1 MFNKKPLNRA
11 LLLALGTMTSTYAAA
26 QDNTSDDAKA
36 NSQLEVI
43 EVTAQKRVQGFME
56 VPVAVTT
63 VSGEILDAAQAT
75 EFQDLVQ
82 VSPSVTFN
90 QSGDMR
96 GSGVNIRGIGT
107 TAFQTAVEPTVST
120 VIDGVPLGRTVQFLS
135 DLADID
141 RVEVLRGPQGTLF
154 GKNASGGVLS
164 IFTKRPEDSF
174 FGEVRLTLTDDDAW
188 GMMGQVTG
196 PISDN
201 VRGRLSFY
209 NRDFDGFVENVTNG
223 DTINGDESKGVRGK
237 LDIDLGMNDNVY
249 IIADYSKQERDC
261 CTPVLQS
268 IGRGSLADL
277 HQLGEDY
284 ADVDVSWG
292 NNKVK
297 IASPAYSNTETG
309 GISVEYNHSFE
320 DFALTSITAYRGF
333 TLETAQDAD
342 INPYTSPVTGHVLF
356 TKNGASGGG
365 DQQQTQFSQEL
376 RLSGQ
381 ATDNIFLTAG
391 AFYWEQTVERYFE
404 REVMRCADAYDP
416 AVGTV
421 ACSEEGSGIG
431 FAAMDS
437 KVDTRNYAFFGQA
450 DWDVTED
457 FTASLGLR
465 YTKDEISFDFARG
478 AAVITGPF
486 SGLPALPASA
496 GYFTNETED
505 DALTGRLA
513 LSYDINDTTMIF
525 GSYAEGYKA
534 PAFDLIFSL
543 NESRT
548 APVPA
553 ETNKAWEG
561 GVRSEFFD
569 RRLRLSVT
577 GFHTTF
583 ENFQGQ
589 AYNPETVTF
598 SLTSAGE
605 VITEG
610 LEVEFNAKPVPE
622 LLISGG
628 VAFIDATYGE
638 FQDQQCYF
646 NQTAAQGCIDGF
658 QSITGGDVPN
668 SPDTKFT
675 LSGKYNI
682 YLDGDMDMFVSAN
695 YRWQDETQM
704 NQNQAPYLVLPSYS
718 VLDLTVG
725 LQADDGKWVASV
737 FAKNALN
744 DTYVAQIGTAIF
756 DESNINAQLT
766 RDFQR
771 YMGVEFTYRFG
782 AY

>member
-1 MFNKKPLNRA
+1 MFNKKPLVNA
-11 LLLALGTMTSTYAAA
+11 MLIALGTMTSGLVMA
-26 QDNTSDDAKA
+26 QDTASDKDK
-36 NSQLEVI
+36 SQLEVI
-43 EVTAQKRVQGFME
+43 EVTAQKRTQSFMD

-174 FGEVRLTLTDDDAW
+174 FGEVKLTLTDDDAW
-188 GMMGQVTG
+188 GLMGQVTG
-196 PISDN
+196 PINDN
-201 VRGRLSFY
+201 LKGRLSFY
-209 NRDFDGFVENVTNG
+209 HRDFDGFIDNVTTGEN
-223 DTINGDESKGVRGK
+223 INGDKSQGVRGK
-237 LDIDLGMNDNVY
+237 LEYDITANDNLY
-249 IIADYSKQERDC
+249 IIGDYSKQDRDC
-261 CTPVLQS
+261 CTPALQS
-268 IGRGSLADL
+268 IGNGSYLDL
-277 HQLGEDY
+277 HQFGEDY
-284 ADVDVSWG
+284 ADIDIKEG

-297 IASPAYSNTETG
+297 LVNAPYSNTETG
-309 GISVEYNHSFE
+309 GLSVEYNHYF
-320 DFALTSITAYRGF
+320 DIFTLTSITALRGF
-333 TLETAQDAD
+333 TLETAESPHLS
-342 INPYTSPVTGHVLF
+342 PYTQPVTGHVLF

-365 DQQQTQFSQEL
+365 DQSQTQFSEEL
-376 RLSGQ
+376 RLAGQ
-381 ATDNIFLTAG
+381 VTDDVFLTVG
-391 AFYWEQTVERYFE
+391 AFYWKQTVDRYFE

-416 AVGTV
+416 EVGTQL
-421 ACSEEGSGIG
+421 CSPEGSGIG

-437 KVDTRNYAFFGQA
+437 SVDTTNYALFGQA
-450 DWDVTED
+450 DWDITED
-457 FTASLGLR
+457 FSASLGLR
-465 YTKDEISFDFARG
+465 YTEDEISFDFTRTDP
-478 AAVITGPF
+478 VITGPF
-486 SGLPALPASA
+486 AGLPAIPGPGVTLS
-496 GYFTNETED
+496 NETD
-505 DALTGRLA
+505 DSALTGRLA
-513 LSYDINDTTMIF
+513 LSYDITDDTMVF
-525 GSYAEGYKA
+525 ASYAEGYKS

-553 ETNKAWEG
+553 ETSQAWEG
-561 GVRSEFFD
+561 GIRSELFD

-583 ENFQGQ
+583 DNFQGQ
-589 AYNPETVTF
+589 AYDPEAVVF

-610 LEVEFNAKPVPE
+610 VEIEFNAKPIPE
-622 LLISGG
+622 LFISGG
-628 VAFIDATYGE
+628 IAFIDATYGE
-638 FQDQQCYF
+638 FKDQQCYYQ
-646 NQTAAQGCIDGF
+646 QTEAEGCIDGF

-668 SPDTKFT
+668 SPDTKLT
-675 LSGKYNI
+675 LSAKYDI
-682 YLDGDMDMFVSAN
+682 YLEGDMDMFLSAN

-704 NQNQAPYLVLPSYS
+704 NQNQAPYLVLPSYG
-718 VLDLTVG
+718 VLDLTIG
-725 LQADDGKWVASV
+725 FQADDGEWVASL
-737 FAKNALN
+737 FAKNALD

-756 DESNINAQLT
+756 DQANIQAQLT
-766 RDFQR
+766 RDYER
-771 YMGVEFTYRFG
+771 YIGAQFTYRFG
-782 AY
+782 SF